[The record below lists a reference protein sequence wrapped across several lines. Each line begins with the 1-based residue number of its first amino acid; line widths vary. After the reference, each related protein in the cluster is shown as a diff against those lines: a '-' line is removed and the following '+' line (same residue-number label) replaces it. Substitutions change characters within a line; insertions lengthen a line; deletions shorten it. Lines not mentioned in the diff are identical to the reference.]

1 LSALSEI
8 ARAAGENCAKDG
20 SAAAKP
26 LSFAPMTARLRLA
39 NLIDG
44 TLAPPRNG
52 RYLDVYEPAT
62 GAVFAECPDS
72 DASDVDAAIAA
83 AKRAAPAWAAMPADE
98 RARLLGRLADLVERD
113 LDALAALESRDA
125 GKTVKLAR
133 SLDIPRAVSNLRFF
147 AAAITQWPSEAHAM
161 EDRALNYT
169 LRQPLGVVA
178 CISPWNLP
186 LYLFTWKIAPA
197 LAAGNAVVAKPSE
210 ITPCTA
216 AKLGELSIEAGFPP
230 GVFNIVQ
237 GTGPGV
243 GQPLVEH
250 DGVKAISFT
259 GSTRTGATIA
269 AVAAPKF
276 KKLSL
281 ELGGKNP
288 AIVFADFDFSEANL
302 DTIVRSGF
310 ANQGEICLCGS
321 RLLVQRSIY
330 DEFKKRY
337 LDKVRAL
344 RVGDPNDAATD
355 LGALVSKPHFEKVV
369 ACIER
374 ARGEGGAILT
384 GGNVA
389 KIDGRCA
396 NGWFVQPTVIE
407 GLAPESA
414 TNQEEI
420 FGPVVTLIP
429 FEDDAEAIAIAN
441 GTGYGLA
448 ASLWTNDLDRAH
460 RVGAALEFG
469 IVWINC
475 WLLRDLRTPFGGVK
489 NSGVGRE
496 GGVDALRF
504 FTEPKNVCIRFG
516 SSSP

>member
-1 LSALSEI
+1 MPDPHADNYNAKLGAVSELLTL
-8 ARAAGENCAKDG
+8 G
-20 SAAAKP
+20 
-26 LSFAPMTARLRLA
+26 

-44 TLAPPRNG
+44 RIVAPRHG
-52 RYLDVYEPAT
+52 AYIDVFEPAT
-62 GAVFAECPDS
+62 GAVFARCPDS
-72 DASDVDAAIAA
+72 DASDVDDAVAA
-83 AKRAAPAWAAMPADE
+83 AKRAASDWAATPVEE
-98 RARLLGRLADLVERD
+98 RARLLNRLADLVERD

-125 GKTVKLAR
+125 GKTVKLAK

-147 AAAITQWPSEAHAM
+147 AAAITQWPSEAHPM

-250 DGVKAISFT
+250 AGVKAISFT

-269 AVAAPKF
+269 AAAAPKF

-288 AIVFADFDFSEANL
+288 AIVFADFDFSDANL

-330 DEFKKRY
+330 EQFKSRY
-337 LDKVRAL
+337 LDRVRAL
-344 RVGDPNDAATD
+344 RVGDPDDAATD
-355 LGALVSKPHFEKVV
+355 LGALVSKAHFDKVTS
-369 ACIER
+369 CIAR
-374 ARGEGGAILT
+374 ARDEGGRVLL
-384 GGNVA
+384 GGNA
-389 KIDGRCA
+389 LKLDGRCKD
-396 NGWFVQPTVIE
+396 GWFIAPTVIE
-407 GLAPESA
+407 GLDAETA

-429 FEDDAEAIAIAN
+429 FDDEADAAAKAN
-441 GTGYGLA
+441 ATGYGLA
-448 ASLWTNDLDRAH
+448 ASLWTSDLARAH
-460 RVGAALEFG
+460 RLGARLEFG

-496 GGVDALRF
+496 GGVEALRF
-504 FTEPKNVCIRFG
+504 FTEPKNVCIALG
-516 SSSP
+516 

>member
-1 LSALSEI
+1 VNDLLTL
-8 ARAAGENCAKDG
+8 G
-20 SAAAKP
+20 
-26 LSFAPMTARLRLA
+26 

-44 TLAPPRNG
+44 RILAPAHG
-52 RYLDVYEPAT
+52 AYLDVFEPAT
-62 GAVFAECPDS
+62 GAVFARCPDS
-72 DASDVDAAIAA
+72 GASDVDAAIAA
-83 AKRAAPAWAAMPADE
+83 ATRAAPAWGATPADE
-98 RARLLGRLADLVERD
+98 RARLLNRLADLVERD
-113 LDALAALESRDA
+113 LEDLARLESRDS
-125 GKTVKLAR
+125 GKPVALAR
-133 SLDIPRAVSNLRFF
+133 SLDIPRAISNLRFF
-147 AAAITQWPSEAHAM
+147 AAAITQWPSESHPM

-169 LRQPLGVVA
+169 LRRPLGVVA

-216 AKLGELSIEAGFPP
+216 ARLGELSIEAGFPP

-243 GQPLVEH
+243 GQALVEH
-250 DGVKAISFT
+250 VDVKAISFT
-259 GSTRTGATIA
+259 GSTKTGAAIA
-269 AVAAPKF
+269 AAAAPKF

-288 AIVFADFDFSEANL
+288 AIVFADFDFSDANL

-330 DEFKKRY
+330 DAFKQRY
-337 LDKVRAL
+337 LARVKAL
-344 RVGDPNDAATD
+344 RVGDPDEPTSD
-355 LGALVSKPHFEKVV
+355 LGALVSKPHFDKVTG
-369 ACIER
+369 CIER
-374 ARGEGGAILT
+374 ARAEGGRVLLGGDAIK
-384 GGNVA
+384 V
-389 KIDGRCA
+389 DGRCA
-396 NGWFVQPTVIE
+396 DGWFVAPTVIE
-407 GLAPESA
+407 GLAPDSA

-429 FEDDAEAIAIAN
+429 FDDDAEAIAIAN

-448 ASLWTNDLDRAH
+448 ASLWTSNLDRAH
-460 RVGAALEFG
+460 RVSAALEFG

-496 GGVDALRF
+496 GGVEALRF
-504 FTEPKNVCIRFG
+504 FTEPKNVCVRLG
-516 SSSP
+516 

>member
-1 LSALSEI
+1 
-8 ARAAGENCAKDG
+8 
-20 SAAAKP
+20 
-26 LSFAPMTARLRLA
+26 MQTLA

-44 TLAPPRNG
+44 RMTEPQRG
-52 RYLDVYEPAT
+52 RYLDVFEPAT
-62 GAVFAECPDS
+62 ASAFARVPDS
-72 DASDVDAAIAA
+72 DAADVDAAVAA
-83 AKRAAPAWAAMPADE
+83 ATHAAPAWAATPAED
-98 RARLLGRLADLVERD
+98 RARLLNRLADLVERD
-113 LDALAALESRDA
+113 LDALARLESRNA
-125 GKTVKLAR
+125 GKTVRLAQA
-133 SLDIPRAVSNLRFF
+133 LDIPRAIANLRFF
-147 AAAITQWPSEAHAM
+147 AAAITQWPSEAHPM

-216 AKLGELSIEAGFPP
+216 ARLGELSIEAGFPS
-230 GVFNIVQ
+230 GVLNIVH

-250 DGVKAISFT
+250 ADVKAVSFT

-269 AVAAPKF
+269 TAAAPRF

-288 AIVFADFDFSEANL
+288 AIVFADFDFSDANL

-330 DEFKKRY
+330 ERFKERY
-337 LDKVRAL
+337 LERVRAL
-344 RVGDPNDAATD
+344 RVGDPEDAATD
-355 LGALVSKPHFEKVV
+355 LGALVSKAHFDKVV
-369 ACIER
+369 GCIAR
-374 ARGEGGAILT
+374 AREEGGRLIA
-384 GGNVA
+384 GGETVNVG
-389 KIDGRCA
+389 GRCA
-396 NGWFVQPTVIE
+396 NGWFVAPTVIE
-407 GLAPESA
+407 GLSPDSA

-429 FEDDAEAIAIAN
+429 FDNDDDAVRIAN

-448 ASLWTNDLDRAH
+448 ASLWTTDLDRAH
-460 RVGAALEFG
+460 RVSGRLEFG

-504 FTEPKNVCIRFG
+504 FTESKNICIQLGGQAR
-516 SSSP
+516 